1 MPLLLHHPVNGVIM
15 YQFTDRSIT
24 PAYRALD
31 TSVAVASLVL
41 ALIVMN
47 LPQGALQLGSF
58 FKMRITLA
66 NVLLL
71 LSLTFAWP
79 LIFGAFGLY
88 RLHELHSTT
97 IEVGRIGKAC
107 TLGSA
112 FAVLLALTS
121 ESGAFGLASVLIFW
135 MTASMG
141 TAGARAAGRRLLRA
155 TARLATNAQYVIIAG
170 TGPRAMQLY
179 RQIVVQTS
187 HDVLGFVDTVAVAPL
202 GPSGPPFLGTIDEL
216 EGILVS
222 RVVDAVHIG
231 LPVKS
236 CYAAIEQVIKTCE
249 SVGVESSYQAD
260 IFPRPLARP
269 WARGIG
275 LVVARKVVADDYRVW
290 AKRVI
295 DVCGA
300 LFGLAVLSPVM
311 LAAAAAIKMTSAG
324 PILFTQERFGFNRR
338 RLRMYKFRTMV
349 IDAEARQAELEP
361 LNQAKGPVF
370 KIRNDPR
377 VTRVGR
383 FLRKTSIDELPQLL
397 NVLKGE
403 MSLVGPRPLPVRD
416 VSRFTEAS
424 LMRRFSAKPG
434 LTCLWQVSGRS
445 DTSFDRWIEQDL
457 EYIDQWS
464 LALDLQILAKTVP
477 VVMKGSGAF

>member
-1 MPLLLHHPVNGVIM
+1 M
-15 YQFTDRSIT
+15 
-24 PAYRALD
+24 
-31 TSVAVASLVL
+31 
-41 ALIVMN
+41 
-47 LPQGALQLGSF
+47 
-58 FKMRITLA
+58 
-66 NVLLL
+66 
-71 LSLTFAWP
+71 
-79 LIFGAFGLY
+79 
-88 RLHELHSTT
+88 
-97 IEVGRIGKAC
+97 
-107 TLGSA
+107 
-112 FAVLLALTS
+112 
-121 ESGAFGLASVLIFW
+121 
-135 MTASMG
+135 
-141 TAGARAAGRRLLRA
+141 
-155 TARLATNAQYVIIAG
+155 
-170 TGPRAMQLY
+170 
-179 RQIVVQTS
+179 
-187 HDVLGFVDTVAVAPL
+187 
-202 GPSGPPFLGTIDEL
+202 
-216 EGILVS
+216 
-222 RVVDAVHIG
+222 
-231 LPVKS
+231 
-236 CYAAIEQVIKTCE
+236 
-249 SVGVESSYQAD
+249 
-260 IFPRPLARP
+260 
-269 WARGIG
+269 
-275 LVVARKVVADDYRVW
+275 VARKVVADDYRVW

>member
-1 MPLLLHHPVNGVIM
+1 M
-15 YQFTDRSIT
+15 YRFTSRSIT

-31 TSVAVASLVL
+31 TSVALASLVL

-58 FKMRITLA
+58 LKMRITLE

-88 RLHELHSTT
+88 RLDELGNTT
-97 IEVGRIGKAC
+97 IELGRIGKAC

-121 ESGAFGLASVLIFW
+121 ESGAFGVTSVLAFW
-135 MTASMG
+135 LTVTIG

-155 TARLATNAQYVIIAG
+155 SARLETNAQFVIIAG

-179 RQIVVQTS
+179 RHIVVQTS
-187 HDVLGFVDTVAVAPL
+187 HDVLGFVDTAAVAPL

-222 RVVDAVHIG
+222 RVVDAVHIA

-260 IFPRPLARP
+260 IFPRSLARP
-269 WARGIG
+269 WARGTG
-275 LVVARKVVADDYRVW
+275 LVVARKVVADDYRLW

-300 LFGLAVLSPVM
+300 LLGLAVLSPVM

-349 IDAEARQAELEP
+349 TDAEARQAELEA
-361 LNQAKGPVF
+361 LNQANGPVF
-370 KIRNDPR
+370 KIRDDPR

-397 NVLKGE
+397 NVLRGE

-434 LTCLWQVSGRS
+434 LTCLWQISGRS

>member
-1 MPLLLHHPVNGVIM
+1 M
-15 YQFTDRSIT
+15 
-24 PAYRALD
+24 
-31 TSVAVASLVL
+31 
-41 ALIVMN
+41 
-47 LPQGALQLGSF
+47 GA
-58 FKMRITLA
+58 
-66 NVLLL
+66 
-71 LSLTFAWP
+71 
-79 LIFGAFGLY
+79 
-88 RLHELHSTT
+88 
-97 IEVGRIGKAC
+97 
-107 TLGSA
+107 
-112 FAVLLALTS
+112 
-121 ESGAFGLASVLIFW
+121 
-135 MTASMG
+135 
-141 TAGARAAGRRLLRA
+141 AGARAAGRRLLRA

-464 LALDLQILAKTVP
+464 LALDLQILARTVP

>member
-1 MPLLLHHPVNGVIM
+1 M
-15 YQFTDRSIT
+15 YRFTSRSIT

-58 FKMRITLA
+58 LTMRITLE

-88 RLHELHSTT
+88 RLDELGNAT
-97 IEVGRIGKAC
+97 IELGRIGKAC

-121 ESGAFGLASVLIFW
+121 ESGAFGVTSVLVFW
-135 MTASMG
+135 LTACIG
-141 TAGARAAGRRLLRA
+141 TAGARAAGRRLLKA

-222 RVVDAVHIG
+222 RVVDAVHIA

-260 IFPRPLARP
+260 IFPRSLARP

-275 LVVARKVVADDYRVW
+275 LVVARKVVADDYRLW

-300 LFGLAVLSPVM
+300 LVGLAVLSPVM
-311 LAAAAAIKMTSAG
+311 LAAATAIKLTSDG

-349 IDAEARQAELEP
+349 TDAEARQAELEA

-397 NVLKGE
+397 NVLRGE

-434 LTCLWQVSGRS
+434 LTCLWQISGRS
-445 DTSFDRWIEQDL
+445 ETSFDRWIEQDL

-477 VVMKGSGAF
+477 IVMKGSGAF

>member
-1 MPLLLHHPVNGVIM
+1 
-15 YQFTDRSIT
+15 
-24 PAYRALD
+24 
-31 TSVAVASLVL
+31 
-41 ALIVMN
+41 
-47 LPQGALQLGSF
+47 
-58 FKMRITLA
+58 
-66 NVLLL
+66 
-71 LSLTFAWP
+71 
-79 LIFGAFGLY
+79 
-88 RLHELHSTT
+88 
-97 IEVGRIGKAC
+97 
-107 TLGSA
+107 
-112 FAVLLALTS
+112 
-121 ESGAFGLASVLIFW
+121 
-135 MTASMG
+135 
-141 TAGARAAGRRLLRA
+141 
-155 TARLATNAQYVIIAG
+155 
-170 TGPRAMQLY
+170 
-179 RQIVVQTS
+179 
-187 HDVLGFVDTVAVAPL
+187 
-202 GPSGPPFLGTIDEL
+202 
-216 EGILVS
+216 
-222 RVVDAVHIG
+222 
-231 LPVKS
+231 
-236 CYAAIEQVIKTCE
+236 
-249 SVGVESSYQAD
+249 
-260 IFPRPLARP
+260 
-269 WARGIG
+269 
-275 LVVARKVVADDYRVW
+275 
-290 AKRVI
+290 
-295 DVCGA
+295 
-300 LFGLAVLSPVM
+300 M